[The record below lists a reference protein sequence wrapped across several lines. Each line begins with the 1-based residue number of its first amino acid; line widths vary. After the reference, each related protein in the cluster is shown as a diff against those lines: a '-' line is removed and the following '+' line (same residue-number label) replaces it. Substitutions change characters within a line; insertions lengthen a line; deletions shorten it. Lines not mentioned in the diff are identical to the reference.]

1 MKTGGLGIRSAVQL
15 APSAYMAS
23 AAACS
28 ELVSI
33 VLPPQLQDFTAA
45 SAYLDEARTQW
56 SCGHDLPPPEGT
68 GQHLQKAWDA
78 VRVTSI
84 KDKLLQDA
92 PDARSRARL
101 LASSARESG
110 VWLNCSSLGLRMDDT
125 AIRVAVGLR
134 LGCTLCKPHN
144 CHLCG
149 AAVDALATHGL
160 SCKQS
165 EGRHFRHSSL
175 NDIIHRAL
183 SAAKIPSRL
192 EPAGMYRNDGKRP
205 DGITMV
211 PWERGKLLVWDAT
224 CSDNRREQVIPLP
237 DPAFGC
243 RHTKSQLCLRG
254 GIIGQ

>member
-1 MKTGGLGIRSAVQL
+1 M
-15 APSAYMAS
+15 
-23 AAACS
+23 
-28 ELVSI
+28 
-33 VLPPQLQDFTAA
+33 
-45 SAYLDEARTQW
+45 
-56 SCGHDLPPPEGT
+56 PPP
-68 GQHLQKAWDA
+68 
-78 VRVTSI
+78 
-84 KDKLLQDA
+84 
-92 PDARSRARL
+92 
-101 LASSARESG
+101 
-110 VWLNCSSLGLRMDDT
+110 CSSLGLRMDDT

-144 CHLCG
+144 CHHCG

-211 PWERGKLLVWDAT
+211 PCMGTWQTVGVGCYLLRYLCPLILGK
-224 CSDNRREQVIPLP
+224 CY
-237 DPAFGC
+237 F
-243 RHTKSQLCLRG
+243 
-254 GIIGQ
+254 

>member
-1 MKTGGLGIRSAVQL
+1 MVE
-15 APSAYMAS
+15 
-23 AAACS
+23 C
-28 ELVSI
+28 
-33 VLPPQLQDFTAA
+33 
-45 SAYLDEARTQW
+45 
-56 SCGHDLPPPEGT
+56 PPP
-68 GQHLQKAWDA
+68 
-78 VRVTSI
+78 
-84 KDKLLQDA
+84 
-92 PDARSRARL
+92 
-101 LASSARESG
+101 
-110 VWLNCSSLGLRMDDT
+110 CSSLGLRMDDT

-144 CHLCG
+144 CHHCG

-224 CSDNRREQVIPLP
+224 CSDTFAPSYLASATSEAGAVASLAESRKRAKYANL
-237 DPAFGC
+237 DPSHLFQPVAVETSGAFGPDTFDFVKELGRRISRTTGESRSFPFLIQRLAVAIQRANSAC
-243 RHTKSQLCLRG
+243 VVGSLGSEASLEDFFV
-254 GIIGQ
+254 

>member
-1 MKTGGLGIRSAVQL
+1 MVES
-15 APSAYMAS
+15 
-23 AAACS
+23 
-28 ELVSI
+28 
-33 VLPPQLQDFTAA
+33 PP
-45 SAYLDEARTQW
+45 
-56 SCGHDLPPPEGT
+56 
-68 GQHLQKAWDA
+68 
-78 VRVTSI
+78 
-84 KDKLLQDA
+84 
-92 PDARSRARL
+92 
-101 LASSARESG
+101 
-110 VWLNCSSLGLRMDDT
+110 CSSLGLRMDDT

-149 AAVDALATHGL
+149 AAVDTLATHGL

-175 NDIIHRAL
+175 NDIIHRTL

-224 CSDNRREQVIPLP
+224 CSDTFAPSYLASATSEAGAVASLAESRKRAKYANL
-237 DPAFGC
+237 DPSHLFQPVAVETSGAFGP
-243 RHTKSQLCLRG
+243 HTFDFVKELGRRISRTTGESRSFPFLIQRLAVAIQRANSAWWDHWAVRLVWRTFSCSGCVIFFVCLFVFCCCFFVLFFLFVCFWLVCL
-254 GIIGQ
+254 